1 MIHNYFGLKLTEN
14 STNTAGKCWKE
25 EERLKING
33 LSKILFGP
41 KQSFWPK
48 QLLSAKKHV
57 SAESPKEKKA
67 KRPKPNRNSI
77 WLTTTLYIIQ
87 LSASRKTVDKTQSP
101 TSTLIKL
108 YSNQISENS
117 LLAVED
123 LQPGFKQRVDM
134 LHYRVLSWSLADSS
148 RASEARA
155 RLG

>member
-1 MIHNYFGLKLTEN
+1 MVYQASSIGRNNY
-14 STNTAGKCWKE
+14 
-25 EERLKING
+25 
-33 LSKILFGP
+33 
-41 KQSFWPK
+41 FWPK
-48 QLLSAKKHV
+48 HPLLAKKHV

-67 KRPKPNRNSI
+67 KRPKPKPNRNSI
-77 WLTTTLYIIQ
+77 RLTTTLYIIQ